1 MISLIHR
8 LLKTN
13 ITNKNKI
20 NEYMETNTQI
30 QRTEWWLPERKE
42 LGDIKMGKEI
52 NYTLENTFLEVSM
65 L

>member
-1 MISLIHR
+1 MNTQ
-8 LLKTN
+8 KQ
-13 ITNKNKI
+13 
-20 NEYMETNTQI
+20 TQI

-42 LGDIKMGKEI
+42 GGDSKMGKEI